1 MAIYQG
7 DGVMESLLRLRG
19 RLTPQ
24 VIISSVDPI
33 ATRRTEDIEPR
44 ELFIRNRAV
53 WDIRWDLNQLAGAQD
68 QLFTANLEPK

>member
-7 DGVMESLLRLRG
+7 DGVIERLLRLRG
-19 RLTPQ
+19 RLAPQ
-24 VIISSVDPI
+24 VIIRSVDPV
-33 ATRRTEDIEPR
+33 ATRRTEDVEPG

-53 WDIRWDLNQLAGAQD
+53 WDIRWNLNQLAGAQD